1 MTKPDPSWVHVHN
14 KDEMEAF
21 YRGVLPNIITEA
33 KYHGYAIGLHGSL
46 RRDLDLIAVP
56 WTDDHSDKDEL
67 ARAVQEAAC
76 GMPSAKYQWEEK
88 PCGRWAASFPI
99 CWTEMTNELS
109 LGHIDLSVMASV
121 RPEALRNPQ
130 DEAVRA
136 AWDELLEKVAIQ
148 AVLPPK
154 KGYDRRA
161 IYLCVEDEND
171 HGGEYVEVYDVSME
185 ELNLLRGLLC
195 APSPRGKLP

>member
-1 MTKPDPSWVHVHN
+1 MTS
-14 KDEMEAF
+14 
-21 YRGVLPNIITEA
+21 R
-33 KYHGYAIGLHGSL
+33 
-46 RRDLDLIAVP
+46 
-56 WTDDHSDKDEL
+56 
-67 ARAVQEAAC
+67 
-76 GMPSAKYQWEEK
+76 
-88 PCGRWAASFPI
+88 
-99 CWTEMTNELS
+99 NEL
-109 LGHIDLSVMASV
+109 LTALRDAREGWLPLTGKVFTITLDPEERDMLIEALSA

-195 APSPRGKLP
+195 APSPLA

>member
-1 MTKPDPSWVHVHN
+1 MTKPEPSWVHVHN

-76 GMPSAKYQWEEK
+76 GMSSAKYQWEKK

-109 LGHIDLSVMASV
+109 LGHIDLSVMASAL
-121 RPEALRNPQ
+121 PEAPRSE
-130 DEAVRA
+130 EAAVLA
-136 AWDELLEKVAIQ
+136 AAKRLAHYLEEGWDEQDDPADVAEADGACDGLVK
-148 AVLPPK
+148 AVK
-154 KGYDRRA
+154 A
-161 IYLCVEDEND
+161 
-171 HGGEYVEVYDVSME
+171 
-185 ELNLLRGLLC
+185 LLC
-195 APSPRGKLP
+195 APSPLARRQEKA